1 MLGKV
6 RSLTTFIHM
15 ITTEVRLQ
23 TVKSTMEEAKA
34 LADAQDFLL
43 VTAEEQTHGK
53 GTRGRTWV
61 GLPGNIY
68 MTVGIHRRH
77 LPAERVA
84 LLPLEVGLHVWEEA
98 AARISP
104 TLRNQLTLKWPN
116 DLMFQNTKIAG
127 LLMESHGSFLLV
139 GLGVNVVG
147 APTIT
152 DGGHPGGCLKDA
164 GMPVED
170 KAAFIEG
177 IYRRIQAASPVSTAT
192 NAISNYDAEGTLL
205 DWQGKIDWSRTHRLR
220 DREGQPSVKPLS
232 VNQQGHLQVMHTNGS
247 REWLVAD
254 YLV

>member
-1 MLGKV
+1 
-6 RSLTTFIHM
+6 M

-23 TVKSTMEEAKA
+23 SVDSTMEEAKR
-34 LADAQDFLL
+34 LVDAQDFLL

-77 LPAERVA
+77 LPSERMA

-104 TLRNQLTLKWPN
+104 SLRSHLSLKWPN
-116 DLMFQNTKIAG
+116 DLMFKDAKVAG
-127 LLMESHGSFLLV
+127 ILMETHGSFLLV
-139 GLGVNVVG
+139 GLGVNVVD

-152 DGGHPGGCLKDA
+152 DGGNPSACLKDA
-164 GMPVED
+164 GMPAED

-177 IYRRIQAASPVSTAT
+177 IYRRIKAASPVLAAANADSITTETAST
-192 NAISNYDAEGTLL
+192 YDAEGILL

-220 DREGQPSVKPLS
+220 DREGQPLVKPLS
-232 VNQQGHLQVMHTNGS
+232 VNLQGHLQVLHTNGS